1 MGRFI
6 LKRLL
11 WMIPVVL
18 GVTILIFSIMFVVPG
33 DPAQIIAG
41 DTATEAE
48 LNEIRDELGLNDPY
62 IVQLGRYMYNVFLRF
77 DFGESYSTGK
87 SVTAELMTRLPRTL
101 IVGLSAMVLSIA
113 IGIPLGVIAAVHRNG
128 WGDRV
133 SMIIALLGV
142 SMPQFWLALM
152 MVLLFSVKLSWLP
165 SQGIDSWICYILP
178 SVALCFGGLAGQA
191 RQARSSMLEVI
202 SADYVTTARSKGLT
216 EFEVIV
222 KHALP
227 NALMPVITLAGSQL
241 AHIFGGAVAIESVF
255 AIPGIGSY
263 LVSAI
268 NKRDYPVIEGSV
280 ILLAIVFSIVM
291 LIVDLTYGFVDPRIR
306 ARFAG
311 GGKRKKA
318 QKQNKTAVER
328 G

>member
-18 GVTILIFSIMFVVPG
+18 GMTILIFSIMFVVPG

-62 IVQLGRYMYNVFLRF
+62 IVQLGRYMYNVFLNF

-101 IVGLSAMVLSIA
+101 IIGFTSIIISIV
-113 IGIPLGVIAAVHRNG
+113 IGIPLGIIAAVHRNG

-133 SMIIALLGV
+133 SMIIALLGI
-142 SMPQFWLALM
+142 SMPQFWIGLLM
-152 MVLLFSVKLSWLP
+152 VILFAVKLDWLP
-165 SQGIDSWICYILP
+165 ASGIDSWMSYIMP
-178 SVALCFGGLAGQA
+178 SVALSFGG
-191 RQARSSMLEVI
+191 
-202 SADYVTTARSKGLT
+202 
-216 EFEVIV
+216 
-222 KHALP
+222 
-227 NALMPVITLAGSQL
+227 LAGSQL
-241 AHIFGGAVAIESVF
+241 AHIFGGAVAIETVFSV
-255 AIPGIGSY
+255 PGIGSY

-280 ILLAIVFSIVM
+280 ILLAIIFSLVM
-291 LIVDLTYGFVDPRIR
+291 LLVDLAYGFVDPRIR

-311 GGKRKKA
+311 GGKKKA
-318 QKQNKTAVER
+318 SKGRKAVET
-328 G
+328 

>member
-62 IVQLGRYMYNVFLRF
+62 IVQLGRYMYNVFLNF

-101 IVGLSAMVLSIA
+101 IIGFTSIIISIV
-113 IGIPLGVIAAVHRNG
+113 IGIPLGIIAAVHRNG

-133 SMIIALLGV
+133 SMIIALLGI
-142 SMPQFWLALM
+142 SMPQFWIGLLM
-152 MVLLFSVKLSWLP
+152 VILFAVKLDWLP
-165 SQGIDSWICYILP
+165 ASGIDSWMSYIMP
-178 SVALCFGGLAGQA
+178 SVALSFGGLAGQA

-216 EFEVIV
+216 ELEVIV

-241 AHIFGGAVAIESVF
+241 AHIFGGAVAIETVFSV
-255 AIPGIGSY
+255 PGIGSY

-280 ILLAIVFSIVM
+280 ILLAIIFSLVM
-291 LIVDLTYGFVDPRIR
+291 LLVDLAYGFVDPRIR

-311 GGKRKKA
+311 GGKKKA
-318 QKQNKTAVER
+318 SKGRKAVET
-328 G
+328 